1 MLLVF
6 YFCALKV
13 LVELR
18 IFFQLKSII
27 MNTCHCKKNNSIT
40 YQYPGITIVKK
51 SIPKINIVIN
61 INCLFNII
69 NTVIP

>member
-1 MLLVF
+1 MS
-6 YFCALKV
+6 A
-13 LVELR
+13 
-18 IFFQLKSII
+18 
-27 MNTCHCKKNNSIT
+27 CHFKNNNSIT

-51 SIPKINIVIN
+51 SRPKINIVIN